1 MHREA
6 QTKPQKKEKSS
17 EFKNITK
24 PSCIR
29 CKSNYIK
36 KMGFR
41 KTLNRGK
48 QQRWLCKSCKKSFTI
63 DEGFWKMK
71 NHPNKITEA
80 LHLYFSGTSLRK
92 TQAHLRV
99 FRKSNCSYVTIL
111 DWIKKYADLVG
122 NFTDSLKLKVGEEL
136 MSDEMEYSTKGEQTW
151 FVDVMDTKTRY
162 IVSSD
167 FMRSRTIERLVEVM
181 KLAKI
186 KTGEQV
192 KVITTDGLQGYPKV
206 LRKTFGLQ
214 SPYHAS
220 SRTKSRITHNVVI
233 ASERG
238 FNHKIERLH
247 NSIRERTKIMRGF
260 GEINSAK
267 FIMKGYEIFYN
278 FCRKHQALNKYPY
291 ELATGLILGNNK
303 WLDLIKLTKSKK

>member
-1 MHREA
+1 
-6 QTKPQKKEKSS
+6 
-17 EFKNITK
+17 
-24 PSCIR
+24 
-29 CKSNYIK
+29 
-36 KMGFR
+36 
-41 KTLNRGK
+41 
-48 QQRWLCKSCKKSFTI
+48 
-63 DEGFWKMK
+63 
-71 NHPNKITEA
+71 
-80 LHLYFSGTSLRK
+80 
-92 TQAHLRV
+92 
-99 FRKSNCSYVTIL
+99 
-111 DWIKKYADLVG
+111 
-122 NFTDSLKLKVGEEL
+122 
-136 MSDEMEYSTKGEQTW
+136 
-151 FVDVMDTKTRY
+151 
-162 IVSSD
+162 
-167 FMRSRTIERLVEVM
+167 MRSRTIERLVEVM